1 MRAGFRLGCRH
12 AIIVGVMKKS
22 LFTLLACAVLAAC
35 SSSAGKPQHFLGL
48 QIIQTPEFN
57 AVEPTQSTTANDLK
71 IDICFRDSDEG
82 EPRCYRNVKTYDVLR
97 IRTESDKLA
106 LTSITLLGEK
116 PYGDKNYY
124 YAWSR
129 QQLPW
134 TTLNTTTD
142 RVFLGRLQIAFGPR
156 RGESYPPLGVAIYCD
171 PKLHKTI
178 EDKEKAAV
186 PQHCLNIGSVKM
198 IGDNL
203 AESTMKPMPPKA
215 TYRPFGRDPDVPFGE
230 LPTGTPVYHD

>member
-1 MRAGFRLGCRH
+1 
-12 AIIVGVMKKS
+12 MKKS
-22 LFTLLACAVLAAC
+22 LITLLACATLSAC
-35 SSSAGKPQHFLGL
+35 SSDAGKPQYLLGL
-48 QIIQTPEFN
+48 QIIQTPAFN
-57 AVEPTQSTTANDLK
+57 AVEPTQSATAHNLK
-71 IDICFRDSDEG
+71 IDICFRDNEEG
-82 EPRCYRNVKTYDVLR
+82 EPLCYRNVKTYDVLR

-106 LTSITLLGEK
+106 LASITLLGEK

-134 TTLNTTTD
+134 TTLSAPAD

-156 RGESYPPLGVAIYCD
+156 QGDDYPPLGVAAYCD

-178 EDKEKAAV
+178 EDQEKATV
-186 PQHCLNIGSVKM
+186 PQNCLNIGSVEK
-198 IGDNL
+198 ISDNL
-203 AESTMKPMPPKA
+203 AESTMKPMPPKV

-230 LPTGTPVYHD
+230 LPADAPRYHE